1 MAGALAHGPKE
12 ALGEDIQRVKLGKR
26 KAEEETSMEQNSRE
40 EISPRSKEEVASS
53 TKKVAPSTEE
63 VAPGIKEMAPGIKEM
78 APSTKEEAPS
88 TKEVSSPEE
97 EVEDNVA
104 EAWPSWDEA
113 EASQT
118 LDVVKPSENKN
129 EAWEDWDEA
138 AASQT
143 LDDLVAMYDEES
155 WKPWDEQDAKKTMVK
170 AEEEESKKN
179 ESTSRGLEVAT
190 MMEEAKLVEQMMG
203 TVVRQAVEGGSHLI
217 QTWLNRK
224 SCN

>member
-26 KAEEETSMEQNSRE
+26 KAEEETSMEQNIRE

-63 VAPGIKEMAPGIKEM
+63 VAPGIKEMAP
-78 APSTKEEAPS
+78 STKEEAPS
-88 TKEVSSPEE
+88 TKVSSPEE

>member
-26 KAEEETSMEQNSRE
+26 KAEEETSMEQNSR

>member
-1 MAGALAHGPKE
+1 
-12 ALGEDIQRVKLGKR
+12 
-26 KAEEETSMEQNSRE
+26 MEQKSR

-63 VAPGIKEMAPGIKEM
+63 VAPGIKEMAPGI
-78 APSTKEEAPS
+78 
-88 TKEVSSPEE
+88 KEVSSPEE

>member
-63 VAPGIKEMAPGIKEM
+63 VAPGIKEMAPGI
-78 APSTKEEAPS
+78 
-88 TKEVSSPEE
+88 KEVSSPEE